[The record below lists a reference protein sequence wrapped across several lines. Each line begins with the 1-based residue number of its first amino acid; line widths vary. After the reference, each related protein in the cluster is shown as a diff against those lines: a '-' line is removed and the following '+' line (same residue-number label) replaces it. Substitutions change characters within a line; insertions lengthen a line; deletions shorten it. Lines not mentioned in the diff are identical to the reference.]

1 MLTENEK
8 QLFTEKLQDV
18 HEAFEGRPI
27 SEGRLKVY
35 VEFLSKGLPNL
46 RDKTEHFAALMAACD
61 CCIAK
66 GSSFPL
72 IRDIAYEWVPMPF
85 RQNQVQL

>member
-1 MLTENEK
+1 MLNDNQIQSFKT
-8 QLFTEKLQDV
+8 KLEDV
-18 HEAFEGRPI
+18 HEVFEGRPI
-27 SEGRLKVY
+27 SERRLKVY